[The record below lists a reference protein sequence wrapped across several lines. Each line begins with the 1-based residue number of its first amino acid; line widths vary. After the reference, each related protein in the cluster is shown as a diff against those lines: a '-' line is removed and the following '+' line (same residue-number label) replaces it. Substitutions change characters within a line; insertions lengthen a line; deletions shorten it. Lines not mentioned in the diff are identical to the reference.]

1 MHCEWDDDDDLFA
14 HHHQTPPQRV
24 AVPVC
29 RARSA
34 RRPLLASIGGLR
46 HPQAEMETIIIMR
59 KEMEATMDCEPLPAA
74 GGHFLWMWLP
84 FTRQGFPGGQIHEV
98 RDDTGRET
106 FFEPCPQCHGARSH
120 CRTGSKKVIGKASL
134 TLTSIPG
141 RALGPAYPYRRRVDS
156 PARPPDGEDGEGA
169 LASLPIHH
177 ANTLHQEC
185 SHHAAHTLLS

>member
-1 MHCEWDDDDDLFA
+1 MHCEWDDDDLFA

-98 RDDTGRET
+98 RGDTGLET
-106 FFEPCPQCHGARSH
+106 FFEPCPQCHGARIHS
-120 CRTGSKKVIGKASL
+120 RSASNKVIRSL
-134 TLTSIPG
+134 WE
-141 RALGPAYPYRRRVDS
+141 
-156 PARPPDGEDGEGA
+156 RPP
-169 LASLPIHH
+169 LP
-177 ANTLHQEC
+177 
-185 SHHAAHTLLS
+185 